1 MKPVLGL
8 GLVAV
13 LVWWLFRDAD
23 LAEIWTRIREADFVV
38 LGLAVAVSIGT
49 LAVRAVRWRYFLSPV
64 QPAQSQDIGGAGG
77 RRAGGPF
84 RSRFA
89 AVCTGLA
96 ANVLLPSGRVGEFL
110 RAYTY
115 RRLEPVPTTAAIAT
129 LVVERFMDG
138 VTIVV
143 MLFLAMASPSFPS
156 ETLPPA
162 LAAGIRAVAGV
173 LAVVL
178 AGSVLFAFFPERTA
192 AAFQSL
198 AVRMLPSRW
207 ADRTSAAVVAF
218 TAGFASLRDWRLLL
232 PAWAWSFALWTVQS
246 LSLWIGLFA
255 FDIHLPFAAALF
267 TNATVAFALAVPA
280 PAPGY
285 GGLWQ
290 GGAKVALVSVYGV
303 AEEPVLAYALAWQLA
318 ASVPTV
324 GLGLWYARRLGVS
337 IRAARR

>member
-1 MKPVLGL
+1 MLGL
-8 GLVAV
+8 GLMAV
-13 LVWWLFRDAD
+13 LVWWLFRDTD
-23 LAEIWTRIREADFVV
+23 LTEIWTRIRDADFVV
-38 LGLAVAVSIGT
+38 LGLAVAVS
-49 LAVRAVRWRYFLSPV
+49 LVVMVARAVRWRYFLSPV
-64 QPAQSQDIGGAGG
+64 QPAPSQDHGG
-77 RRAGGPF
+77 RGPASRRRGGPF

-89 AVCTGLA
+89 AVCTGFA
-96 ANVLLPSGRVGEFL
+96 ANILLPSGRVGEFL

-115 RRLEPVPTTAAIAT
+115 RRLEPVSTTAAIAT

-138 VTIVV
+138 AAIVAL
-143 MLFLAMASPSFPS
+143 LFVAVASPSFPAD
-156 ETLPPA
+156 TLPPP

-173 LAVVL
+173 LAALL
-178 AGSVLFAFFPERTA
+178 AGSILFAAFPQRVA
-192 AAFQSL
+192 NAFESA
-198 AVRMLPSRW
+198 AVRILPSRW
-207 ADRTSAAVVAF
+207 ADRVSAAAAAF

-267 TNATVAFALAVPA
+267 TNATVSFAVAVPV

-303 AEEPVLAYALAWQLA
+303 AEDPVLAYALAWQLA
-318 ASVPTV
+318 SSVPIV
-324 GLGLWYARRLGVS
+324 VLGLWYARRLGVS
-337 IRAARR
+337 MRGARR